1 MVGYSNWSF
10 QISESEVS
18 QALKQSVRILCWIMT
33 GLNNTESRA
42 IHVNAT
48 WAPRCNKYVFITSKP
63 GYGLP
68 TVDLNVTEGRNYLW
82 AKTKAAFQW
91 IYEASF
97 SEHNENFDFRDWLN
111 AVL

>member
-1 MVGYSNWSF
+1 MYHVYRLPC
-10 QISESEVS
+10 ESEVS
-18 QALKQSVRILCWIMT
+18 QALKQSVRVLCWIMT

-91 IYEASF
+91 IYELL
-97 SEHNENFDFRDWLN
+97 RLKIP
-111 AVL
+111 VYV